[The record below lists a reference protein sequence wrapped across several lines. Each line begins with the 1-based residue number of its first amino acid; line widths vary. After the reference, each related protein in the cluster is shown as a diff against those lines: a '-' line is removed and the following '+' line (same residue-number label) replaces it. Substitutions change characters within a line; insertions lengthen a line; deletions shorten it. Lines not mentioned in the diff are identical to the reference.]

1 MGITIGV
8 MVTITVLSVMNGFQN
23 TIRDKII
30 NTGFHIYLTSYG
42 KTSLIYNYRD
52 MINKINENES
62 VLVATPFFRSQ
73 VIVKSTMQRVMA
85 IDLYGIEKDL
95 KQKDKSFSKTV
106 KIVKGEFNLQN
117 KENILLGRELANFLD
132 VNINDKVD
140 VISPQG
146 GTIKYGGRFA
156 PIMKKFRVAGIF
168 KTGYWDYDQKLAFI
182 PFYSMQELIDKPH
195 AAWGIGIK
203 IDDIYDAPK
212 LAKKIRRLFNNKYQ
226 TFTWMQRNY
235 NLFTALKTE
244 KTVMAVVVFLIT
256 IVAAFC
262 IISNL
267 IMIVMEKKKDIAI
280 LKTFGATSGQI
291 TNIFLFTGVIIGST
305 GIISGLILGL
315 LASYNFERIIRFIER
330 ISNVVSIFIN
340 KIANIFTYVPMPEK
354 VELLPANVYYLDKIP
369 VEIFFKDVFSVCLGA
384 LIVVLISSFFP
395 ARQAAKFKPMEIIR
409 YE

>member
-1 MGITIGV
+1 MKKFELFVGNRYFRSKKSNKFISFITGLSIMGITIGV

-132 VNINDKVD
+132 VSINDKVD

-156 PIMKKFRVAGIF
+156 PIMKNFRVAGIF

-182 PFYSMQELIDKPH
+182 PFSFENPIQ
-195 AAWGIGIK
+195 
-203 IDDIYDAPK
+203 
-212 LAKKIRRLFNNKYQ
+212 
-226 TFTWMQRNY
+226 
-235 NLFTALKTE
+235 
-244 KTVMAVVVFLIT
+244 
-256 IVAAFC
+256 
-262 IISNL
+262 
-267 IMIVMEKKKDIAI
+267 EKKNLSAFIFERNWSVSGPTVDLVISRVTPPIKMVCKLFLPTVSKAI
-280 LKTFGATSGQI
+280 SI
-291 TNIFLFTGVIIGST
+291 LFVIIVNDLS
-305 GIISGLILGL
+305 S
-315 LASYNFERIIRFIER
+315 S
-330 ISNVVSIFIN
+330 
-340 KIANIFTYVPMPEK
+340 
-354 VELLPANVYYLDKIP
+354 
-369 VEIFFKDVFSVCLGA
+369 
-384 LIVVLISSFFP
+384 ISSL
-395 ARQAAKFKPMEIIR
+395 AR
-409 YE
+409 